1 MRFFVSMKLK
11 VNGEHFETS
20 SARTV
25 MDLLEEL
32 KIEPERVA
40 VEVNLTIVKKADYAT
55 FGLQTG
61 DAVEIV
67 NFIGG
72 G

>member
-1 MRFFVSMKLK
+1 MRFFVSMKLT

-20 SARTV
+20 TAGTV
-25 MDLLEEL
+25 KGLLEEL
-32 KIEPERVA
+32 KIKPERVA
-40 VEVNLTIVKKADYAT
+40 VEVNMTIVKKSDYAT
-55 FGLQTG
+55 FRLHAG
-61 DAVEIV
+61 DTVEIV

>member
-1 MRFFVSMKLK
+1 MKLK
-11 VNGEHFETS
+11 VNGEHFEAS
-20 SARTV
+20 SAKTV

-40 VEVNLTIVKKADYAT
+40 VEVNLAIVKKSDYAT
-55 FGLQTG
+55 FGLQPCDT
-61 DAVEIV
+61 VEIV

>member
-20 SARTV
+20 SAGTV

-32 KIEPERVA
+32 KIKPERVA
-40 VEVNLTIVKKADYAT
+40 VEVNMRIVKKSDYAT

-61 DAVEIV
+61 DTVEIV